1 MRAASIITLS
11 FIAALAM
18 GCERDA
24 KQDAKPAPVAKAKP
38 ATPQITGPIPME
50 EYVEPVV
57 GGAKMSVS
65 EDILSNLAKS
75 TDHTVLVQA
84 IRTAGLEDVFKQGK
98 VTFFAPTNA
107 AFDRLPGGRQAFLA
121 DGARERLIDLVSYHV
136 VPGELGADA
145 MASRVMAGNGTAQL
159 MTAHGKPLKA
169 TVSNGSAMI
178 VDGRGGTAR
187 IDVPN
192 VVTSNGVV
200 YVINTVL
207 MP

>member
-11 FIAALAM
+11 IIAALAF
-18 GCERDA
+18 GCDRDA

-38 ATPQITGPIPME
+38 VAPQITGPIPME
-50 EYVEPVV
+50 QYVEPVV
-57 GGAKMSVS
+57 GGARMAVTD
-65 EDILSNLAKS
+65 DILSNLAKS
-75 TDHTVLVQA
+75 SDHTVLVQA
-84 IRTAGLEDVFKQGK
+84 VRAAGLEDVFKQGK

-107 AFDRLPGGRQAFLA
+107 AFDRLPGGRQALLA
-121 DGARERLIDLVSYHV
+121 EGARERLIDIVSYHV

-145 MASRVMAGNGTAQL
+145 MASRVMEGNGSAQL
-159 MTAHGKPLKA
+159 TTAHGKSLKA
-169 TVSNGSAMI
+169 TVGNGAAMI
-178 VDGRGGTAR
+178 VDGKGTTAR